1 MNYKEIINL
10 LEEDEADFIFSAL
23 KIENHNKHST
33 SRLRFWFDHLK
44 DNHQKIDGDIFEF
57 GVFKGASL
65 ISIAILAKRLG
76 SSKKIYGFDSF
87 SGFPSYS
94 EKDDLNKFE
103 DMNLSKSTKKRI
115 EVLQKIRSSSVDLDP
130 SNISDAGDFSNT
142 SFAGL
147 QKKIEDLELDNIIII
162 EGDFAKTVPDF
173 FKNYDGCLFSA
184 NIDCDLYDG
193 YKTVLPQI
201 EGPLSKN
208 GYVHLD
214 EYYSLKF
221 PGAKIATDEFLEN
234 SQLTLLSQPSVKPH
248 EFERWYLTKI

>member
-115 EVLQKIRSSSVDLDP
+115 EVLQ
-130 SNISDAGDFSNT
+130 N
-142 SFAGL
+142 
-147 QKKIEDLELDNIIII
+147 
-162 EGDFAKTVPDF
+162 
-173 FKNYDGCLFSA
+173 
-184 NIDCDLYDG
+184 
-193 YKTVLPQI
+193 
-201 EGPLSKN
+201 
-208 GYVHLD
+208 
-214 EYYSLKF
+214 
-221 PGAKIATDEFLEN
+221 
-234 SQLTLLSQPSVKPH
+234 
-248 EFERWYLTKI
+248 